1 MAHKGRSGFGFK
13 IDYDRAIA
21 DDERMIA
28 KLTDP
33 ALIAASATMTD
44 AEWVTYE
51 EHRVDV
57 IWWAALDPART
68 AERLA
73 IVGLTL
79 KEAHDLLFATYNDD
93 VNADDMLRAAFGAVD
108 VNAASY
114 RNGEDLG
121 KRFEEFHRDLHRPAK
136 RAEHLKAYKARLAR
150 HRRNKA
156 KYAP

>member
-1 MAHKGRSGFGFK
+1 MAGKGRSDFGFK
-13 IDYDRAIA
+13 INYDRAIA

-33 ALIAASATMTD
+33 ALIAASDTMTD
-44 AEWVTYE
+44 AEWTTYDG
-51 EHRVDV
+51 HNVDV
-57 IWWAALDPART
+57 IWWAAMDPSRT

-79 KEAHDLLFATYNDD
+79 KDAHDMLFATYNLDRD
-93 VNADDMLRAAFGAVD
+93 APIFVAAYGALD

-114 RNGEDLG
+114 RNGQDVA
-121 KRFEEFHRDLHRPAK
+121 KRFEEFHFDLHRPEK

-156 KYAP
+156 KHAP